1 MLASEGG
8 LKHMDSAVIIRDVV
22 TKLNNRQNESQSYL
36 HLSIPPILSEFRWR
50 DSHFRNLIKK
60 FFASALKNSHPKRPI
75 RIAVNELKGKADL
88 EQFFSISPSRWFRM
102 SMECCANADFA
113 AIAQNILKDLG
124 YRCSEW
130 VGIENSESQLGDFRY
145 GTEDHPAIILFI
157 QNRGTRR
164 NCDFLIP
171 VMD

>member
-1 MLASEGG
+1 MFASAGG
-8 LKHMDSAVIIRDVV
+8 KLMDSAVIIRDVV
-22 TKLNNRQNESQSYL
+22 TKLNDRQNESQSYI

-50 DSHFRNLIKK
+50 DSHFKDLIKR
-60 FFASALKNSHPKRPI
+60 FFTAALKSSQPKRAI
-75 RIAVNELKGKADL
+75 RIAVREMKGKTDL
-88 EQFFSISPSRWFRM
+88 EEFFSISPSRWFRM
-102 SMECCANADFA
+102 SMECCANADFT
-113 AIAQNILKDLG
+113 AIAQKILKDLG

-130 VGIENSESQLGDFRY
+130 VGIENSESQLGDFHY
-145 GTEDHPAIILFI
+145 GDEDRPAIILFI